1 MSAVSN
7 FQLADSHQSKQGTDN
22 DTKKNGDCTE
32 QEGVSGADQ
41 EKVPVLF
48 QQSAYV
54 IDNIQGD
61 FLPVKTLI
69 RLLRC
74 REILQARLLQLSI
87 PGTGPV
93 R

>member
-1 MSAVSN
+1 MIPRKTVIA
-7 FQLADSHQSKQGTDN
+7 LSKR
-22 DTKKNGDCTE
+22 
-32 QEGVSGADQ
+32 VFPGADQ
-41 EKVPVLF
+41 EKIPVLF

-87 PGTGPV
+87 PGTDPV